1 MAKEKVSLCPEHNEY
16 VSGDARK
23 ITDRQQEAANF
34 ERTPVLNP
42 ALRWI
47 IPPQENCA
55 VKMNITGVG
64 ERISKRIWA
73 AGLNADGN
81 VESVRSIS
89 VASLRAMALGYVKE
103 GVAAPEVSAVTNA
116 EGNLRTAPG
125 TSYIHAMDDT
135 TFIKGENNF
144 YVVKESVAIQP
155 AGSAEVYQ
163 AKFEEGKMQAVDG
176 KVALVT
182 TTMKFFNLL
191 STPTEA
197 EVAAATAAIKEAVED
212 QFYAL

>member
-1 MAKEKVSLCPEHNEY
+1 M
-16 VSGDARK
+16 
-23 ITDRQQEAANF
+23 EAANF

-64 ERISKRIWA
+64 KRISKRIWA
-73 AGLNADGN
+73 AGLNASGV

-103 GVAAPEVSAVTNA
+103 GVNAPDIAATLNA

-135 TFIKGENNF
+135 TWIKGENNF
-144 YVVKESVAIQP
+144 YVVKTPVAIQP
-155 AGSAEVYQ
+155 NGSAEVYQ
-163 AKFEEGKMQAVDG
+163 AEFKEGKMQAVDG
-176 KVALVT
+176 KVSLT
-182 TTMKFFNLL
+182 TTNMKFFSLL
-191 STPTEA
+191 ASPTDA
-197 EVAAATAAIKEAVED
+197 EVEAAAAAIKEAVDD